1 MFKKYK
7 NQDLDMAFWWK
18 KNPKTSSDSVK
29 LITDQLSKISSSTT
43 LDNKRKAQEDCSKC
57 LMGLKHFIL
66 GDSDPKPTNEAL
78 EELYLA
84 ILRADLFYDL
94 IIHFNDLEFEA
105 RKEVSLI
112 FSICLGYSKDN
123 KLVTVDYLV
132 SQPRTITLMLR
143 SIELTLQK
151 KGATQDIFLVLGNMI
166 IECIK
171 YEQLCRIVLKDQQI
185 WKFFEFARL
194 PNFEISTES
203 LQILNSIFTTH
214 PNLVSKEFFCNEH
227 NRAKFIRYINKLMAQ
242 GNYVTKRQSTK
253 LLASLIIIRSNNQL
267 MNQYID
273 SADNLKLIM
282 TLMTD
287 KSKNLQLES
296 FNVFKVIVANP
307 RKTKPIFD
315 ILAKNRDK
323 LLKYFET
330 FGLDN
335 QDSTFV
341 DEREFI
347 IRQIDALPRIVSS
360 NIESNSPSSNLGNS
374 STLSSSLLNESPN
387 GGTTSIDNIA
397 SSQ

>member
-18 KNPKTSSDSVK
+18 KNPKTSSDYVK
-29 LITDQLSKISSSTT
+29 LVEEQLSKISSSTSA
-43 LDNKRKAQEDCSKC
+43 DSKKKVQEECSKY
-57 LMGLKHFIL
+57 LMGLKHFII
-66 GDSDPKPTNEAL
+66 GDTDPKPTPEAL
-78 EELYLA
+78 DELYLA

-105 RKEVSLI
+105 RKEVALI

-123 KLVTVDYLV
+123 KFVTVDYLV

-143 SIELTLQK
+143 SIELALQN
-151 KGATQDIFLVLGNMI
+151 KGPSQDIFLVLGNMI

-171 YEQLCRIVLKDQQI
+171 YEQLCRVVLKDQQL

-203 LQILNSIFTTH
+203 LQILNNVFTTH
-214 PNLVSKEFFCNEH
+214 SNLVSKEFFCNEY
-227 NRAKFIRYINKLMAQ
+227 NRTKFIRYINKLMAY

-253 LLASLIIIRSNNQL
+253 LLASLIVIRSNNQL

-307 RKTKPIFD
+307 RKTKPVFD
-315 ILAKNRDK
+315 ILTKNRTK

-335 QDSTFV
+335 QDNTFV
-341 DEREFI
+341 DERDFI
-347 IRQIDALPRIVSS
+347 IRQIEGLPRIVSS
-360 NIESNSPSSNLGNS
+360 NEGNSPSGNTGDSSIISTSPISDSTSGNIMTRSNPGS
-374 STLSSSLLNESPN
+374 V
-387 GGTTSIDNIA
+387 
-397 SSQ
+397 

>member
-18 KNPKTSSDSVK
+18 KNPKTSSDYVK
-29 LITDQLSKISSSTT
+29 LVAEQLSKISSATT
-43 LDNKRKAQEDCSKC
+43 TDAKRKVQEECSKY

-66 GDSDPKPTNEAL
+66 GDTDPKPTPEAL
-78 EELYLA
+78 DSLYMA

-94 IIHFNDLEFEA
+94 IIHFDELEFEA
-105 RKEVSLI
+105 RKEVALI

-123 KLVTVDYLV
+123 KFVTVDYLV

-143 SIELTLQK
+143 SIELALQS
-151 KGATQDIFLVLGNMI
+151 KGSSQDIFLVLGNMI

-171 YEQLCRIVLKDQQI
+171 YEQLCRIVLKDSQL
-185 WKFFEFARL
+185 WKFFEFTRV

-203 LQILNSIFTTH
+203 LQILSNAFTTH
-214 PNLVSKEFFCNEH
+214 SNLVSKEFFSNEY
-227 NRAKFIRYINKLMAQ
+227 NRTKFIRYINKLMAH

-253 LLASLIIIRSNNQL
+253 LLASLIIIRSNNLL

-315 ILAKNRDK
+315 ILAKNRTK

-335 QDSTFV
+335 QDSAFI
-341 DEREFI
+341 DERDFI
-347 IRQIDALPRIVSS
+347 IRQIEALPRIVSS
-360 NIESNSPSSNLGNS
+360 TESS
-374 STLSSSLLNESPN
+374 SPN
-387 GGTTSIDNIA
+387 GNGGSSLIISTSPPND
-397 SSQ
+397 SSNGNMLGRGNLGSV